1 MPHLP
6 DGTAFYR
13 LAVSGCAEA
22 TEVNEALFFLVALLF
37 IWMGVTV
44 RENMRLERRVQSLE
58 AEVQATKDQV
68 KSVTQAIMQL
78 STQITEQKQ

>member
-6 DGTAFYR
+6 DGTVFYR

-37 IWMGVTV
+37 VWMGVTV
-44 RENMRLERRVQSLE
+44 RENMRLERRVTALEEREIAAKKYTESL
-58 AEVQATKDQV
+58 TR
-68 KSVTQAIMQL
+68 TILQL
-78 STQITEQKQ
+78 STQITERKQ

>member
-1 MPHLP
+1 MPHLL
-6 DGTAFYR
+6 DSAAFYR

-37 IWMGVTV
+37 IWMGVMV

-58 AEVQATKDQV
+58 EREIATKRQMESIARAV
-68 KSVTQAIMQL
+68 LQL
-78 STQITEQKQ
+78 AVEKTNER